1 MDIYLLRVSMLK
13 TKASILHVTPYRSY
27 PSNTSTDHRKR
38 KEYISWVN
46 ETDRWIVEDDYESE
60 FTPAILGSETLY
72 EMDCD
77 HVIYMNT
84 FSRTV
89 SPSIRLSY
97 MVLPPRLNEK
107 YNTT

>member
-1 MDIYLLRVSMLK
+1 M
-13 TKASILHVTPYRSY
+13 
-27 PSNTSTDHRKR
+27 
-38 KEYISWVN
+38 KEN
-46 ETDRWIVEDDYESE
+46 DRWIVEDDYESE

-97 MVLPPRLNEK
+97 MVLPQQLNDK
-107 YNTT
+107 YNATQSFRSCTVSLYLQLIMAQLLNNGSFERHLNRVRQNNRNENE